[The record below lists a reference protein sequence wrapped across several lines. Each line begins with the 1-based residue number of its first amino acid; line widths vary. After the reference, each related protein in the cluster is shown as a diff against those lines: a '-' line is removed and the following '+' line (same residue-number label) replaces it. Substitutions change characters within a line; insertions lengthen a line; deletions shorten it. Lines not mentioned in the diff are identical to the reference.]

1 MSVLDIHKDNKF
13 TFTDRRTKADKHAFP
28 PSQQL
33 SLPGK
38 HPLVAVPD
46 GARLM
51 DLMEQIHALAHE
63 ADDRFARNRSSP
75 PRPSF
80 SARSSSAEMSMS
92 SRPATGRPGGEE
104 AEHSVHRIVW
114 RRAPVEPEPLLR
126 RAAGFVVVGGEGST
140 GNDAEHI
147 RCPVL

>member
-1 MSVLDIHKDNKF
+1 MTDAEKQKRVGVLTEKLSQCVAALNRAQREAHDLVLSLRIIADCFDNECSEVSVLDIHKDNKF

-80 SARSSSAEMSMS
+80 SARSSS
-92 SRPATGRPGGEE
+92 
-104 AEHSVHRIVW
+104 
-114 RRAPVEPEPLLR
+114 
-126 RAAGFVVVGGEGST
+126 
-140 GNDAEHI
+140 
-147 RCPVL
+147 